1 MAVLSYKE
9 VQGSKGQVFLIP
21 RLGLPRCHFLYILL
35 AKQSQSQPSQRNE
48 AQALT
53 LMEGVARVY
62 RVGLCGIT
70 SEIPIHRC
78 FSLGLTHR

>member
-1 MAVLSYKE
+1 MAVLSYEE

-21 RLGLPRCHFLYILL
+21 RLGLPRCHFFYILL
-35 AKQSQSQPSQRNE
+35 AKQSQSQSSQRNE

-62 RVGLCGIT
+62 RVGWDCVG
-70 SEIPIHRC
+70 
-78 FSLGLTHR
+78 SLRRSPYTGASHWD